1 MADRI
6 DKFPSQDELEKELSD
21 YLSKKYGCRIKVL
34 SPMMVP
40 KPDEPAKEEGQ
51 AGPRGIDQI
60 KFDMKPEELLA
71 YLDQYVVKQDD
82 AKAILAT
89 KICTHYNRIKF
100 QKRVDRGKPNQTVG
114 RIKNNIILIGPT
126 GVGKTYLIKLIAQ
139 KIGVPFVKGDATKFS
154 ETGYVGGDVEDLVRD
169 LLTEAGDD
177 MELAEHGIIYLD
189 EIDKIASAHNTIG
202 IDVSRSGVQRTL
214 LKPMEETDVDL
225 RVPHDPVSQMQ
236 AVEDYRRTGKREK
249 RTVNTRNI
257 LFIVS
262 GAFNDLAGLVKNRRQ
277 KQGIGFGATVQS
289 KDDDYKFLKH
299 TRAEDL
305 ISYGFESEF
314 IGRLPVIAVLE
325 RLEIDDLYEILRNP
339 NNPIILGKKDDFR
352 SYGVD
357 IKFTDEALRILAE
370 IAFLEKTGA
379 RGLVCAI
386 ERVLLPYEKKLPST
400 EIKYLVVTEEVVH
413 DPEGEL
419 AKILAQPHDPKRSR
433 SYRKIV
439 DEERKQVQE
448 LIATKK
454 QRYLVDYPI
463 VFSPPRI
470 ALVADYHLRTG
481 LSVER
486 IFDEILGLYNQ
497 ITLFE
502 GSYHGRF
509 GFKIHFNEEAINTI
523 VEQALFQ
530 EMTASTIC
538 SKISNNYDYGFRLIA
553 DRSGQTQFILPREA
567 VVDPDRYL
575 NQLIRDTFHQYP
587 TAEEEAKKGE

>member
-177 MELAEHGIIYLD
+177 LELAEHGIVYLD
-189 EIDKIASAHNTIG
+189 EIDKIASAHNVIG
-202 IDVSRSGVQRTL
+202 IDVSRTGVQRAL

-262 GAFNDLAGLVKNRRQ
+262 GAFNDLASLVKNRRQ
-277 KQGIGFGATVQS
+277 KQGIGFGASVQS

-314 IGRLPVIAVLE
+314 IGRLPVVAVLE

-370 IAFLEKTGA
+370 IAYLEKTGA

-400 EIKYLVVTEEVVH
+400 EIKYLVVTAEVVR

-454 QRYLVDYPI
+454 QRYLADYPI

-497 ITLFE
+497 ITRFE
-502 GSYHGRF
+502 GDYHERF

-530 EMTASTIC
+530 EMMAATIC

-553 DRSGQTQFILPREA
+553 ERSGQTQFILPREA

-587 TAEEEAKKGE
+587 TAEEEAKKGG

>member
-40 KPDEPAKEEGQ
+40 KTDEPAKEEGQ

-114 RIKNNIILIGPT
+114 RIKNNIILVGPT

-177 MELAEHGIIYLD
+177 LELAEHGIIYLD
-189 EIDKIASAHNTIG
+189 EIDKIASAHNAIG
-202 IDVSRSGVQRTL
+202 IDVSRTGVQRTL

-305 ISYGFESEF
+305 IAYGFESEF
-314 IGRLPVIAVLE
+314 IGRLPVVAVLE
-325 RLEIDDLYEILRNP
+325 RLEIDDLYEILKNP

-370 IAFLEKTGA
+370 IAYLEKTGA

-400 EIKYLVVTEEVVH
+400 EIKYLVVTAEVVR

-454 QRYLVDYPI
+454 QRYLADYPI

-470 ALVADYHLRTG
+470 ALIADYHLRTG

-497 ITLFE
+497 ITRFE
-502 GSYHGRF
+502 GDYHERF

-553 DRSGQTQFILPREA
+553 ERSGQTQFILPREA

-587 TAEEEAKKGE
+587 TTEEEAKKGE

>member
-177 MELAEHGIIYLD
+177 LELAEHGIIYLD
-189 EIDKIASAHNTIG
+189 EIDKIASAHNIIG
-202 IDVSRSGVQRTL
+202 IDVSRTGVQRTL

-553 DRSGQTQFILPREA
+553 ERSGQTQFILPREA